1 MSIENELHELTA
13 AIHTLIEI
21 AVRQA
26 GEVKPVEAKPR
37 GFRGTPKPE
46 TVSAVSQDEPAKEA
60 PKAEPVKEAPKAE
73 PVKEAPNVAMAYASV
88 KTAVLEVSKVLG
100 REAAFD
106 LLAPFGVVEGEG
118 EKRQGKIARL
128 KPDQYEGVLSKA
140 RELLAGQGAA

>member
-46 TVSAVSQDEPAKEA
+46 TVSAVSQDEPA
-60 PKAEPVKEAPKAE
+60 KEAPKAE